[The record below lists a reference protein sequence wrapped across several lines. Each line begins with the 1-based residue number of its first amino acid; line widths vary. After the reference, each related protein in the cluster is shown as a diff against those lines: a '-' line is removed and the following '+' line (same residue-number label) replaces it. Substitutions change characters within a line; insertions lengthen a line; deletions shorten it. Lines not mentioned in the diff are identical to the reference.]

1 MNKASIVFF
10 GILVLLLLSSF
21 KGFAQ
26 SNLVCAT
33 KITAVN
39 VFLNQAQVT
48 RNGKIVL
55 DAGIH
60 QLVFEKISPLL
71 VQGSIEVKAPAGI
84 EILAVSTQNDFLAN
98 NEKPTLI
105 KVLEDSLLVVNEL
118 LLEIKSDKDALAWQK
133 ELLIANKSIGGANL
147 GVKAE
152 ELEDI
157 LDIYQ
162 KKLHDF
168 KLANTQLN
176 RQERKLIE
184 EKSKIEQQLKEYHE
198 GTLALS
204 NQVIVQVK
212 VNSANPEAQFEIR
225 YLVGGVSWQPFYD
238 IRVVDT
244 KSPVQF
250 LLKASIQQQTG
261 ENWNNIKLKLATIDP
276 LAGGTTPVLIPSML
290 YFVQAETFKSNQRKL
305 ENYAAPAAMAEE
317 DGSSFKNNAIAQ
329 QNFLNLEFDVLG
341 TNSIPSD
348 NKSHFVELNRFTL
361 EAFYGLACVPKLNT
375 EVFVTANVQ
384 SNELISQLNG
394 EANIYLNGTFTGKTY
409 LSQQASD
416 SLLVTLG
423 KDNRVLVKREK
434 VKEMCSKSL
443 FGSNKKDASTIEI
456 TLTNTSSEALE
467 LNVKD
472 QIPLSSNQE
481 ILVKLVDAGGAVYTA
496 ESGMLNWSVSIPAKQ
511 SKKLRFAFEISYPS
525 GKVITG
531 Y

>member
-1 MNKASIVFF
+1 MNKSSIIFL
-10 GILVLLLLSSF
+10 GMLVVPTLSSL
-21 KGFAQ
+21 KGFGQ
-26 SNLVCAT
+26 SSIVCAT
-33 KITAVN
+33 KITSVN

-60 QLVFEKISPLL
+60 QVVFEKFSPLL
-71 VQGSIEVKAPAGI
+71 VQGSIEVKASTGI
-84 EILAVSTQNDFLAN
+84 EILAVSTQKDFLN
-98 NEKPTLI
+98 NTEKPLLI
-105 KVLEDSLLVVNEL
+105 EVLEDSLLVVNEL
-118 LLEIKSDKDALAWQK
+118 LVEIKSDKDALAWQK

-176 RQERKLIE
+176 RQERRLIE
-184 EKSKIEQQLKEYHE
+184 EKSKIEQQLKEYNE
-198 GTLALS
+198 GTLAMS

-212 VNSANPEAQFEIR
+212 VNSANPGAQFDIR

-238 IRVVDT
+238 IRVADT

-261 ENWNNIKLKLATIDP
+261 ENWNNIKLKLATNDP
-276 LAGGTTPVLIPSML
+276 LAGGTTPLLIPSVL
-290 YFVQAETFKSNQRKL
+290 YFVQAETFKLNQRKL
-305 ENYAAPAAMAEE
+305 EMYAAPLAMPVQ
-317 DGSSFKNNAIAQ
+317 DGSSGEMNAIAQ
-329 QNFLNLEFDVLG
+329 QKFLNLEFDVLG

-348 NKSHFVELNRFTL
+348 SKSHFVELNRFSL
-361 EAFYGLACVPKLNT
+361 EAVYGLACVPKLNT

-409 LSQQASD
+409 LSQQTSD

-423 KDNRVLVKREK
+423 KDNRIVVKREK

-456 TLTNTSSEALE
+456 TLTNTSSEPIE
-467 LNVKD
+467 LDVKD

-481 ILVKLVDAGGAVYTA
+481 ILVKLVDAGGAIYTV

-511 SKKLRFAFEISYPS
+511 SKKIRFAFEISYPS
-525 GKVITG
+525 GKIITG